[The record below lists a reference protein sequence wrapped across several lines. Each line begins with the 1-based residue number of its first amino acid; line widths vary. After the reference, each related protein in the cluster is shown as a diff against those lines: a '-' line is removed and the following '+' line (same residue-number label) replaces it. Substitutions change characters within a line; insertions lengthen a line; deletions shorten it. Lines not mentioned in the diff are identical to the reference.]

1 MFLNSNDVLVVQEFS
16 LTFYVCACVVMVIC
30 FAIAIKLMGD
40 YDGD

>member
-1 MFLNSNDVLVVQEFS
+1 MFLQPQDLGVVQEFS
-16 LTFYVCACVVMVIC
+16 LTFYVCGLIVMVIC